1 MLKNPEVLR
10 DIGVHVRATG
20 SPIYCR
26 NHHLEPLG
34 SRAKLPAVSRGAL
47 RKKSQAMNNAKQT
60 LRNRI
65 RARRQA
71 LPPSHQHRASRAILK
86 RLSKHPLFLNSQH
99 IAFYLTHDGEVDPQP
114 LMQLAHLSKK
124 HCYLPVIKPDRSLGF
139 VRYRPGTP
147 LIKNRYG
154 IAEPCG
160 RRGQISPQKLD
171 IVIMP
176 LVAFDRQGGRLGM
189 GGGFYDRSF
198 QAPGSTRH
206 SKGPVLL
213 GLGHAFQEVAYLELE
228 DWDVK
233 LAVIATEKELIRV

>member
-1 MLKNPEVLR
+1 
-10 DIGVHVRATG
+10 
-20 SPIYCR
+20 
-26 NHHLEPLG
+26 
-34 SRAKLPAVSRGAL
+34 
-47 RKKSQAMNNAKQT
+47 MNNAKQI
-60 LRNRI
+60 LRNSI

-71 LPPSHQHRASRAILK
+71 LAPSHQHRTSRAILK
-86 RLSKHPLFLNSQH
+86 RLSKHPLFLNSQN
-99 IAFYLTHDGEVDPQP
+99 IAFYLANDGEVDPLP

-124 HCYLPVIKPDRSLGF
+124 NCYLPVIKSDRSLGF
-139 VRYRPGTP
+139 VSYRPGAP
-147 LIKNRYG
+147 LINNRYG

-160 RRGQISPQKLD
+160 RRGQISPYKLD
-171 IVIMP
+171 LVIMP

-198 QAPGSTRH
+198 QTPGSTRY
-206 SKGPVLL
+206 SKGPLLL